1 MMHNTITICKTLR
14 LFANPSLGRKVF
26 HVVYCGQNKRTQSK
40 KKNVTWCLYHV
51 HPHITINCF
60 LKFCQVLT
68 NRICLEEAR
77 VVRKMDSAID
87 RINHYPLDSVVCF
100 VNIYPLESDLSGG

>member
-1 MMHNTITICKTLR
+1 M
-14 LFANPSLGRKVF
+14 LFTVVKINARNQRK
-26 HVVYCGQNKRTQSK
+26 NL
-40 KKNVTWCLYHV
+40 TWCLYHV

-68 NRICLEEAR
+68 NRNCLEEAR
-77 VVRKMDSAID
+77 VVRKMDSAIR

-100 VNIYPLESDLSGG
+100 VNIYLLESDLSGG